1 MKKWKNITIDI
12 PCLDLQL
19 LIDYT
24 SNLNEIYSVSVFDK
38 LSEQESN
45 WYNHNDYKK
54 TINGDEHFLKFLVR
68 HDYNSSK
75 LIEIIKHF
83 LNVNHT
89 IKYHEEIF
97 DDKNWILHTQNKFQ
111 PVYISKKLRIIPEW
125 SKDMYFQGKTIII
138 NPGLGFGTGSHPTTQ
153 LCLKWI
159 EKNVNSNSTVLDYGS
174 GSGIL
179 SIASKF
185 YKANFVE
192 GVEIDDKSIENAK
205 QNNELN
211 DVTINYHYSKTF
223 KTNKRYN
230 IILANILLPTLIELS
245 PLFKKLARKQVVIS
259 GILSSQKDFLIES
272 YDWIEM
278 KEIDRIDEW
287 VLIHGKLQ

>member
-12 PCLDLQL
+12 PSLDLPL

-24 SNLNEIYSVSVFDK
+24 SNLDEIYSVSVFDK

-45 WYNHNDYKK
+45 WYDHNHDKK
-54 TINGDEHFLKFLVR
+54 TINGDEHFLKFLVK
-68 HDYNSSK
+68 HDYNSNQ

-83 LNVNHT
+83 FNVDYT

-111 PVYISKKLRIIPEW
+111 PVYISKMLRIIPEW
-125 SKDMYFQGKTIII
+125 SKDMHFQGKTIII

-192 GVEIDDKSIENAK
+192 GVEIDDKAIENAK
-205 QNNELN
+205 QNNRLN
-211 DVTINYHYSKTF
+211 NIALNYHYSKTF
-223 KTNKRYN
+223 KTNKKYN
-230 IILANILLPTLIELS
+230 IILANILLPTLVQLS
-245 PLFKKLARKQVVIS
+245 PLFKKLAQKKVVIS